1 MFILNCEQLEGEQN
15 SCTSRSFS
23 PETQGAG
30 VAWKVRNSVTLIR
43 HFHPIE
49 MYQREAENQEIWI
62 TWRYCDL
69 NLEILWSITS
79 IAIEVLSREDM
90 RGQQGLATGAR
101 GVAYGWLNSR
111 QISAWGH
118 ECITIVTW
126 ILNLALSDE
135 KDTGFIQNCCMEP
148 TFFTLNFYLCVYV
161 FCWLQGCRESLFA
174 DSDSYLELYAMLRQ
188 WWSQDINL
196 QSIVLTTTTS
206 RNLSLKWWFMSAYL
220 LYVVEMLRDS
230 TRSH

>member
-1 MFILNCEQLEGEQN
+1 MNNLKESKTNLYI
-15 SCTSRSFS
+15 SVFS

-49 MYQREAENQEIWI
+49 MYQREAENQELWI

-79 IAIEVLSREDM
+79 MAIEVLSREDM

-101 GVAYGWLNSR
+101 GVAFGWLNSR

-148 TFFTLNFYLCVYV
+148 TFFTLNFFFVCM
-161 FCWLQGCRESLFA
+161 FFA
-174 DSDSYLELYAMLRQ
+174 DYKDAGNLFLQTQTHTLSYMPCYDSDEAR
-188 WWSQDINL
+188 
-196 QSIVLTTTTS
+196 T
-206 RNLSLKWWFMSAYL
+206 
-220 LYVVEMLRDS
+220 
-230 TRSH
+230 